1 MGLLKKI
8 LRKRSDLRL
17 IVSSATV
24 DAEYVRDFF
33 DADHKKVDKK
43 ETEKID
49 QATILSVQGRSYSVD
64 VHYLL
69 DPCPN
74 YVQCCVETV
83 MKVICKFKRLG
94 VRIWRLGLANP
105 I

>member
-33 DADHKKVDKK
+33 DAGHKKNDKK
-43 ETEKID
+43 KAEKSENS
-49 QATILSVQGRSYSVD
+49 TILSVQGRSYSVD

-69 DPCPN
+69 EPCPN

-83 MKVICKFKRLG
+83 MKVIKFYMCC
-94 VRIWRLGLANP
+94 
-105 I
+105 